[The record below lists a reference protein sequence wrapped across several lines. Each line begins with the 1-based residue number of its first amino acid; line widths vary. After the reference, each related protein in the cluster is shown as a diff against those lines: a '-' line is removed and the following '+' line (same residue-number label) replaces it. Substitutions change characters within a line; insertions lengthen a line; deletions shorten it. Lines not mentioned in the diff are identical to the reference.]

1 MTNTRTRVVN
11 FRVTAAE
18 FERLK
23 IASSQQRAR
32 SLSDFARIV
41 MLAQYDLGT
50 VRNSYDDRF
59 VSIDRRVAD
68 IERSMAQLLEACSRC
83 ATPAGQLGDN

>member
-1 MTNTRTRVVN
+1 M
-11 FRVTAAE
+11 
-18 FERLK
+18 
-23 IASSQQRAR
+23 
-32 SLSDFARIV
+32 V

-50 VRNSYDDRF
+50 VRNSYDDKF